1 MNILLYWTHDC
12 PAPWQTSAWLEQTRQ
27 QSRAN
32 AYLRQIENRWVTSE
46 STFIEMDWYDSCV
59 DPELS
64 PALVDPS
71 LSVWIGVDAST
82 KRDSTA
88 VAVATFDQAKGKVR
102 LVWHRIWQPSQA
114 EPLDFEHTIEKCLLD
129 MRRRFWI
136 REVRF
141 DPHQMQ
147 STSQRLAAAG
157 LPMLEFPQTVSN
169 LTEAS
174 TNLYELIKG
183 RNLIAYADDD
193 IRLAVSRCVAVETS
207 RGWRIAKEKASH
219 KIDVIVALA
228 MAALGAVGQGQ
239 APIATELTLV
249 TSDGWSSR
257 WEERGS
263 ARGPNTCD
271 EQDELEDA
279 QGDNDVWLS
288 RGGSGPGS
296 TGLMP
301 APRGFGRR
309 TAY

>member
-71 LSVWIGVDAST
+71 LSVWIGVDTSAEKRQHRSCGCHVRPGQRQGQAGLASHL
-82 KRDSTA
+82 
-88 VAVATFDQAKGKVR
+88 ATPR
-102 LVWHRIWQPSQA
+102 QP

-174 TNLYELIKG
+174 TNLYELIEKVEIS
-183 RNLIAYADDD
+183 LPTLTMISAWQLAD
-193 IRLAVSRCVAVETS
+193 ASPSRPAGDE
-207 RGWRIAKEKASH
+207 RIAKEKASH
-219 KIDVIVALA
+219 EIESIVASW
-228 MAALGAVGQGQ
+228 QWRRW
-239 APIATELTLV
+239 AP
-249 TSDGWSSR
+249 W
-257 WEERGS
+257 
-263 ARGPNTCD
+263 ARGK
-271 EQDELEDA
+271 LR
-279 QGDNDVWLS
+279 S
-288 RGGSGPGS
+288 RRS
-296 TGLMP
+296 
-301 APRGFGRR
+301 
-309 TAY
+309 